1 MTVNGAQTYAIPLKK
16 IGALDDKFKFE
27 ETTPVIGRE
36 YPELNLVKDVLNA
49 FNADELI
56 RDLAITISER
66 GVVFFRAQ
74 DDLTDDLQKQLVHRL
89 GQLTNKPSDSKLHIH
104 PVLNNTSEF
113 GVNDAE
119 ISTISSL
126 ARKKLFRYDQGRQ
139 SSSRRY
145 DAAQWHSDIQFEP
158 VPADYT
164 SLRLTELPETGGDT
178 LWASGYEIY
187 DRFSKPYQRFFEGLT
202 ATFIGD
208 GFIRAA
214 EANPE
219 RVKLYE
225 QERGSPKNVGKEL
238 KAIHPVVR
246 TNPVTGWKSIF
257 ALGPFP
263 KFINELNDEESS
275 ELLKKFRSVITEN
288 HDLQVR
294 LKWRNKNDIAIWDNR
309 SVFHS
314 ATFDYEG
321 LGERFGN
328 RAVGIGE
335 APYLDPASRSRTEY
349 LAENTQ
355 TLVKQSGDGVDR
367 TDTISA

>member
-1 MTVNGAQTYAIPLKK
+1 MTAAETKTLPSPQIKS
-16 IGALDDKFKFE
+16 GALDGKFKFE

-36 YPELNLVKDVLNA
+36 YPSVNIVDDLLNA
-49 FNADELI
+49 PNADELI
-56 RDLAITISER
+56 RDLAITSTLAKCSFIHPTNISTVSER

-74 DDLTDDLQKQLVHRL
+74 DNLTNDLQKKLVHRL
-89 GQLTNKPSDSKLHIH
+89 GQLTGKPADSTLHIH

-113 GVNDAE
+113 GVDDAE

-126 ARKKLFRYDQGRQ
+126 ARKKIFKHEQTGRQ
-139 SSSRRY
+139 AGHRRY

-164 SLRLTELPETGGDT
+164 SLRLTQLPQSGGDT

-187 DRFSKPYQRFFEGLT
+187 DRFSRAYQGFFETLT
-202 ATFIGD
+202 ATFVGD

-214 EANPE
+214 EADPA

-225 QERGSPKNVGKEL
+225 AERGSPLNVGKTL
-238 KAIHPVVR
+238 SAVHPVVR

-263 KFINELNDEESS
+263 KYINELNNEESAD
-275 ELLKKFRSVITEN
+275 LLKKFRAVITEN

-294 LKWRNKNDIAIWDNR
+294 FKWRSENDLGMC
-309 SVFHS
+309 F
-314 ATFDYEG
+314 TFFPLLSHEDG
-321 LGERFGN
+321 FGTDKKHNSNLGQPQRIPQ
-328 RAVGIGE
+328 RDV
-335 APYLDPASRSRTEY
+335 
-349 LAENTQ
+349 
-355 TLVKQSGDGVDR
+355 
-367 TDTISA
+367 